1 MFQFMRTSKTK
12 TIQFDTLEKD
22 DATFNRAAEIF
33 RVMSAPMRL
42 RIMSCLCTGEK
53 NVSELLEEVETT
65 QSNMSQH
72 LSTLYQAGI
81 LQKRRDGVQIY
92 YSIANPSFVD
102 LCRAVCTQIAI
113 ERLESV

>member
-1 MFQFMRTSKTK
+1 MQSSKAK

-42 RIMSCLCTGEK
+42 RIMSCLCAGEK

-72 LSTLYQAGI
+72 LSTLFQAGI

-92 YSIANPSFVD
+92 YRIANPNFVD
-102 LCRAVCTQIAI
+102 LCRAVCSQIAA
-113 ERLESV
+113 ESLESV

>member
-1 MFQFMRTSKTK
+1 MRASKTK

-22 DATFNRAAEIF
+22 DATFKRAAEIF